1 LEFRDSHRYELQCE
15 HCSTLGDF
23 FLSYGLLP
31 EYWESRSYGDG
42 SYLFATLNTY
52 NIDNTATDGFN
63 KILRGVKRPRTMTG
77 GIPPDTSSRSVC
89 LSLDA
94 LSADGRPAEFVD
106 TPTPP
111 ALQAGY
117 NSDKPYKG
125 DWALASWNTQGLM
138 AAKTF
143 LQMAK
148 RNKASNLASKKDI
161 FVMQETHGNLGKC
174 RGFRNK
180 AGFRAF
186 WSNGIDG
193 ADGVGAW
200 VKEEFLA
207 KICSGG
213 GGHEWLEVVPGSAAI
228 LRCWGPLGRI
238 QIGIVYLPTGASGGN
253 VERQA
258 VILKISSEMNQWKH
272 ALQILVGDFNFV
284 VNSRDRYSG
293 DPPSFSGDND
303 KAEAKQFEKS
313 LLPLGLSE
321 MYQPEPTYRNSKDCR
336 SRLDRIYTNMDT
348 YEWLDREIGCV
359 ALDWDDKHSRH
370 RAISAFRKSADMK
383 APGDIPLQSE
393 DIGGDDWS
401 KRVKIEYLA
410 RLRNDGGCASAV
422 KRLLHLKDAIKQVTL
437 QVNKARGTIPVAL
450 NTAGRLSYAM
460 RYIRAIE
467 QGSWHKAY
475 QARIAFPEIN
485 ARIGNVCDK
494 RVLQSR
500 WAAPFHTWILDLAR
514 VDVTAEIETVKQL
527 QAKGDDTAVTRK
539 KENIIRQLKKLAAT
553 SGGGIQAIKDPEG
566 IIHTDSDG
574 MISTLENHWSK
585 VFRGEGV
592 NLDLLKKWLREMYPG
607 GNHSGT
613 NYKRKH
619 DEALGGSSTSRHNY
633 PSETSGRWNCH
644 LPKPDDDRWKVR
656 KRDLSKAIRGSRNS
670 SPGPDGI
677 PYKAWRELG
686 DTGLNTLWDAMKE
699 LEEDD
704 APDRLNNAYGG
715 SHEFNMGWMV
725 CLPKAPIEIGSDG
738 TEIYDAAS
746 TRPLSIV
753 NTDNR
758 LMCSAARLCWD
769 HIFNGWVS
777 KMQKGFLKGRSMLSN
792 VLTIDHEAM
801 RVSLQYESGAIIL
814 FDFKAA
820 FPSIDREF
828 MIHSLEWLGMPRK
841 QLNFIRAMYDKTL
854 GRMKT
859 PGGIGQPFEMSR
871 GIRQGCPLSPLIF
884 AVVVDILLR
893 KIGVFLE
900 DRGLT
905 RAFADDTA
913 AVISNFFEDFPRIAA
928 IFGEYGEISGLH
940 LNYSKTIIVPLW
952 MERELDY
959 GLIKDVLDQCGDGWR
974 DILIR
979 SKAKYLGFLVGPG
992 RDDSIWDK
1000 PCRKWIQRTT
1010 AWSKS
1015 ECGLQYSAMV
1025 YNVFCASVLTFLA
1038 QLLIPPSS
1046 ILDNEGSTM
1055 RIIAKG
1061 PTLWAIDTDLW
1072 QMGARFSI
1080 GRSFHCVK
1088 ARAEA
1093 AKLRA
1098 MHFENWEVPIPV
1110 EVGKLIRWRADSN
1123 QNDRKVMWETWYGK
1137 SYPRIL
1143 NENMDMLRR
1152 RGTTLES
1159 VSLVV
1164 NKGLDPDEDALKL
1177 RSVFQTIVSSNNLP
1191 FHLAT
1196 WLPRVE
1202 HKLQRWGI
1210 AGIRRTFVAAFI
1222 KNSASLGKLV
1232 APRVAAATW
1241 SLAWNRWCT
1250 ARRFQK
1256 TATCVLGCGS
1266 GEDSAEHY
1274 IGCRVGRIAGHN
1286 FLRLHDVDYPTR
1298 KSSMLG
1304 ALRFQNDGEQARWA
1318 ILVYGIYRAT
1328 NRARGSPLEP
1338 RCTKDAIEEVI
1349 QWMRRATEGHTKS
1362 QAMIGRL
1369 WNA

>member
-1 LEFRDSHRYELQCE
+1 MR
-15 HCSTLGDF
+15 
-23 FLSYGLLP
+23 YGLLP
-31 EYWESRSYGDG
+31 EYWESRAYGDG
-42 SYLFATLNTY
+42 SYLFFTLSTY
-52 NIDNTATDGFN
+52 SIDSTATDGFN
-63 KILRGVKRPRTMTG
+63 NILRGVKRLRTEVG
-77 GIPPDTSSRSVC
+77 GTVPNVASKSVC
-89 LSLDA
+89 LSLDS
-94 LSADGRPAEFVD
+94 LSADMGPTESFD
-106 TPTPP
+106 TPAPTPS
-111 ALQAGY
+111 QDGY
-117 NSDKPYKG
+117 NVDKPYKG

-148 RNKASNLASKKDI
+148 RNKASSLASKKDI
-161 FVMQETHGNLGKC
+161 LVMQETHGNLGKC

-180 AGFRAF
+180 VGYKAF
-186 WSNGIDG
+186 WSNGPEG

-200 VKEEFLA
+200 VKEEFLV
-207 KICSGG
+207 KICNGG
-213 GGHEWLEVVPGSAAI
+213 GGFEWLEVVPGSAAI
-228 LRCWGPLGRI
+228 LRCWGSLGRI
-238 QIGIVYLPTGASGGN
+238 QIGIVYLPTGSSGGKDD
-253 VERQA
+253 RQHI
-258 VILKISSEMNQWKH
+258 ILKITSKMKDWKD

-284 VNSRDRYSG
+284 VNPRDRYSG

-303 KAEAKQFEKS
+303 KAEAKQFDKV
-313 LLPLGLSE
+313 LLSLGLRE
-321 MYQPEPTYRNSKDCR
+321 LYQPEPTYRNSKDCR
-336 SRLDRIYTNMDT
+336 SRLDRVYTNIDT
-348 YEWLDREIGCV
+348 YEWLDREIGIV

-370 RAISAFRKSADMK
+370 RAISAFRKSADIK
-383 APGDIPLQSE
+383 APGDIALQAE

-401 KRVKIEYLA
+401 KRVKLEYLA
-410 RLRNDGGCASAV
+410 RLRNDGGCSSAI
-422 KRLLHLKDAIKQVTL
+422 KRLLHLKDSIKQVTL
-437 QVNKARGTIPVAL
+437 QVNKDRGNTPAVL
-450 NTAGRLSYAM
+450 NPAGRLSYAM

-467 QGSWHKAY
+467 QGSWHKAHL
-475 QARIAFPEIN
+475 ARLAFPEIS
-485 ARIGNVCDK
+485 ARVGNICDK

-500 WAAPFHTWILDLAR
+500 WVAPFHVWILDLAR
-514 VDVTAEIETVKQL
+514 IGVTAEIDMVKQL
-527 QAKGDDTAVTRK
+527 QVNGDDTAATRK
-539 KENIIRQLKKLAAT
+539 KENIIRQLKRMAAT
-553 SGGGIQAIKDPEG
+553 SDGGIQAIKGSDG
-566 IIHTDSDG
+566 RIHTDTDG
-574 MISTLENHWSK
+574 MISVLESHWSK

-592 NLDLLKKWLREMYPG
+592 NLDLLKKWLRDMYPG
-607 GNHSGT
+607 GNCSGNSHSGT
-613 NYKRKH
+613 H
-619 DEALGGSSTSRHNY
+619 DEASGVPTINGSSHPGGT
-633 PSETSGRWNCH
+633 PGRWNSH

-656 KRDLSKAIRGSRNS
+656 KKDLSKAIRGSKNS

-677 PYKAWRELG
+677 PYLAWRELG

-704 APDRLNNAYGG
+704 APERMNKAYGG

-725 CLPKAPIEIGSDG
+725 CLPKVATEIGADG
-738 TEIYDAAS
+738 TEIFDAAS

-801 RVSLQYESGAIIL
+801 RVSLQCDTGAIIL

-820 FPSIDREF
+820 FPSIDRDF
-828 MIHSLEWLGMPRK
+828 MLHSLEWLGMPSK

-859 PGGIGQPFEMSR
+859 PGGMGQPFGMSR

-893 KIGVFLE
+893 KIGAFLE

-913 AVISNFFEDFPRIAA
+913 AVVSNFFDDFPRIAT

-959 GLIKDVLDQCGDGWR
+959 GLIKDTLDRSGGSWREVLIQ
-974 DILIR
+974 

-1000 PCRKWIQRTT
+1000 PCRKWIQRAT
-1010 AWSKS
+1010 AWAKAG
-1015 ECGLQYSAMV
+1015 CGLQYSAMV
-1025 YNVFCASVLTFLA
+1025 YNVFCASVLSFLA

-1046 ILDNEGSTM
+1046 ILDNEGNTM
-1055 RIIAKG
+1055 RIVAKG

-1072 QMGARFSI
+1072 QMGSSCSI

-1088 ARAEA
+1088 SRAEA

-1098 MHFENWEVPIPV
+1098 MHFENWESPIPL
-1110 EVGKLIRWRADSN
+1110 EVGRLIRWRAGSN

-1137 SYPRIL
+1137 SYPRVL
-1143 NENMDMLRR
+1143 NENMDLLRR

-1159 VSLVV
+1159 VSSVV
-1164 NKGLDPDEDALKL
+1164 NKGLDREEDALKL
-1177 RSVFQTIVSSNNLP
+1177 RAVFQTIVSSNNLP

-1196 WLPRVE
+1196 WAPRVE
-1202 HKLQRWGI
+1202 HKLRRWGI
-1210 AGIRRTFVAAFI
+1210 AGLRRIYVATFI
-1222 KNSASLGKLV
+1222 KNSASLGKMV

-1256 TATCVLGCGS
+1256 TATCVLGCGN
-1266 GEDSAEHY
+1266 GDDSAEHY
-1274 IGCRVGRIAGHN
+1274 FGCRVGRVAGHKH
-1286 FLRLHDVDYPTR
+1286 LRLHDVDYPTR
-1298 KSSMLG
+1298 KASMLG
-1304 ALRFQNDGEQARWA
+1304 ARKFQNEEEQARWA
-1318 ILVYGIYRAT
+1318 ILVYGIFMAT

-1338 RCTKDAIEEVI
+1338 RCDSDAVEEVS
-1349 QWMRRATEGHTKS
+1349 QFMRRATEGHTKS
-1362 QAMIGRL
+1362 QALVGRL
-1369 WNA
+1369 WSTR